1 MMSDDWGRAVALGF
15 CAPMVKTYV
24 VNLVLSSFRALAA
37 ASLWLGVSLG
47 FASVAQA
54 SVLYR
59 CLDQGGITAY
69 TSSTVGYSNCKM
81 LGNFPAERGKPAA
94 SITSAA
100 SVGADPGPSKSTGV
114 EFRTAPGEA
123 APKAVTSAGTATPK
137 VTRGAVYKY
146 ERNGVTHYTNRRPA
160 GQSAQVLFSYIETC
174 FACGAAPG
182 LDFNNVGLNLTAYA
196 AEIAAAAARHGVEE
210 ALVRAVIHAESAFN
224 PNAISRAGAQGL
236 MQLMPATA
244 SRFGITDIFVPSENI
259 EGGVSYLAWLSQRF
273 NGDLTRIAAGYNA
286 GEGAVDRYGGVP
298 PYQETMIYVERVGIL
313 RERYQKELTPK
324 SVPVAIEV
332 AATLPGGV

>member
-1 MMSDDWGRAVALGF
+1 
-15 CAPMVKTYV
+15 MVKTDT
-24 VNLVLSSFRALAA
+24 VNLVLSSFRAFAL
-37 ASLWLGVSLG
+37 ASLWLGVSVG
-47 FASVAQA
+47 FASIAQA

-81 LGNFPAERGKPAA
+81 LGNFPAERGKPPATNV
-94 SITSAA
+94 SSAA
-100 SVGADPGPSKSTGV
+100 SVGADPGPAKPTGV
-114 EFRTAPGEA
+114 EFRTAPGDA
-123 APKAVTSAGTATPK
+123 APKAVTPGGTSTPK

-182 LDFNNVGLNLTAYA
+182 LDFNSVALNLTAYG

-244 SRFGITDIFVPSENI
+244 SRFGITDVFVPSENI

-273 NGDLTRIAAGYNA
+273 SGDQTRIAAGYNA

-298 PYQETMIYVERVGIL
+298 PYRETITYVERVGIL
-313 RERYQKELTPK
+313 RERYQKELTSK
-324 SVPVAIEV
+324 AVPVAVEV
-332 AATLPGGV
+332 AAALPGGV